1 MPTVVTPAAFS
12 LEGKIALI
20 TGGGRGLGLEIGRA
34 FGRQGA
40 LVLVNGRNRGQLEPA
55 LAAITAEGGRAEALV
70 CDIADEDAVSAAFQ
84 HIRATY
90 GRLDILVNNVG
101 RRDRRKLFDF
111 ELNTVRQMID
121 VNLLAPFN
129 LSREAGRL
137 MIEQGSGRIIN
148 ITSIAGPIANSG
160 DTAYTATKGGLEAL
174 TRALAAE
181 LGPFGITVNAIAPGF
196 FATET
201 NSALVADRK
210 IANMLKR
217 RTSLGRWGE
226 PAEIAGA
233 AVFLASP
240 AASYITGQVL
250 AVDGG
255 FLAHF

>member
-20 TGGGRGLGLEIGRA
+20 TGGGRGLGLEIGKA

-111 ELNTVRQMID
+111 ELNTVRQLID

-201 NSALVADRK
+201 NSALVVDRK